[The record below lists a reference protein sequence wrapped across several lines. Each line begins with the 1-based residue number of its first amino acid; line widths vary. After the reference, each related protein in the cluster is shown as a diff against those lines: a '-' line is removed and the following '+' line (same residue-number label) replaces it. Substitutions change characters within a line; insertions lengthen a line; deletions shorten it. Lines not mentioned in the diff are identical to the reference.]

1 MTDTISEDQP
11 QGDVAEETTSTLEA
25 ETDTPSSEPTTSW
38 IVIHENEE
46 GHPFATRITG
56 PDADTAEATVLAHH
70 TDNLGMDVLP
80 DNGET
85 EVGYGGA
92 MLPVNT
98 LAQEP

>member
-1 MTDTISEDQP
+1 MTDTIPEGLP
-11 QGDVAEETTSTLEA
+11 EDVAEETTPTQEA
-25 ETDTPSSEPTTSW
+25 VAATPAPELSIPW

-46 GHPFATRITG
+46 GHPFATRISG

-98 LAQEP
+98 LDQEP